1 MFGSMPYFGTQFLE
15 HNFWRV
21 LWLYANLVFFF
32 IFSLQGYGY
41 FPLIRMFQILIFWWQ
56 VGVGNC
62 KPFTVVIF
70 LFNIIFCL
78 FKVFCLIDHWSLII
92 DHWLLIIDHW
102 SLIIAKL
109 LIVSYVNFWAFHTQP
124 SCVHHFTQVSC
135 DCCVLSSSFPSFS
148 HTQEFFV
155 WMQGFFR
162 PRLLSP

>member
-1 MFGSMPYFGTQFLE
+1 MCFGPSMFGSMPYFGTQFLE

-102 SLIIAKL
+102 SLLNCWLFLMWTFGLFTHNLLVYIISLRFLVIAL
-109 LIVSYVNFWAFHTQP
+109 WL
-124 SCVHHFTQVSC
+124 
-135 DCCVLSSSFPSFS
+135 CVLSSSFPSFL
-148 HTQEFFV
+148 HNQEFFV
-155 WMQGFFR
+155 WM
-162 PRLLSP
+162 

>member
-78 FKVFCLIDHWSLII
+78 FKVFCLID
-92 DHWLLIIDHW
+92 
-102 SLIIAKL
+102 IAKL
-109 LIVSYVNFWAFHTQP
+109 LIVSDVNFWAFHTQP

-135 DCCVLSSSFPSFS
+135 DCFVALCFELFFS
-148 HTQEFFV
+148 IFFTQPRIFCLNV
-155 WMQGFFR
+155 GVFR